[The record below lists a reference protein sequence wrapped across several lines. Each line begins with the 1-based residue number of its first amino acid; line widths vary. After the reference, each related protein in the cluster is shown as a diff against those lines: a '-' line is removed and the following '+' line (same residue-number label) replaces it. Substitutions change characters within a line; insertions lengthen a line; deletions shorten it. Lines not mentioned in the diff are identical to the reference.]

1 MPSGA
6 EFADFGGWM
15 IDRLAA
21 QIRSIQPEPGKTA
34 LFWLG
39 QAGFVL
45 KSYGGTVLF
54 IDAYLSHSVERKFG
68 PQWKRIMPPP
78 MAAKDVDCDWFIST
92 HEHDD
97 HLDVDSIP
105 QISRNPRVHFAG
117 PQECMAYYR
126 SAEIADDRCHELSP
140 GTQTKMGDFTVT
152 AVFADHG
159 DQAPDAVGLVIE
171 HAGLRIY
178 HTGDTAFRPEQ
189 MQAAISSQPQVI
201 LPCINGAYGNLNAD
215 TAAMLV
221 ALTGSKLVIPTHFWT
236 FIEHM
241 GDPWQFQK
249 NCQRTAPQ
257 AQVKCLTQG
266 EGIVIS
272 TADF

>member
-1 MPSGA
+1 VSQTS
-6 EFADFGGWM
+6 
-15 IDRLAA
+15 LA
-21 QIRSIQPEPGKTA
+21 QRIKSIQPEGDQTA

-45 KSYGGTVLF
+45 KSPDGTVLF

-68 PQWKRIMPPP
+68 PQWKRIMPLP
-78 MAAKDVDCDWFIST
+78 MEAEDVDCDWFIST

-105 QISRNPRVHFAG
+105 AISRNPRVHFAG
-117 PQECMAYYR
+117 PRECMAYYS
-126 SAEIADDRCHELSP
+126 SAGIDGGRCVELSS
-140 GTQTKMGDFTVT
+140 GKQVQMGDFTCT

-159 DQAPDAVGLVIE
+159 DQAPDAVGLIIE
-171 HAGLRIY
+171 RAGMRIY

-189 MQAAISSQPQVI
+189 MQHAISLQPQVI
-201 LPCINGAYGNLNAD
+201 LPCINGAFGNLND
-215 TAAMLV
+215 ESAAQLV
-221 ALTGSKLVIPTHFWT
+221 GLTGSKLVIPTHFWT

-249 NCQRTAPQ
+249 NCQVTAPQ
-257 AQVKCLTQG
+257 AQVKWLTQG
-266 EGIVIS
+266 EGMLVS
-272 TADF
+272 ADSPVGIRSGI